1 MKDNHFEFQ
10 STFKN
15 TWQNLACMVLITD
28 KNGDIIFTN
37 KMFTTTSKFTPDDV
51 IGKNYKTLF
60 LNSLPENISQRIID
74 SLLKGKM
81 WQGILTNKKKDNSI
95 YYAKTTIAPIKNQKT
110 TIQHFII
117 FMQEI
122 SEEEF
127 LIESSQKI
135 LTHHLPSGIIIIN
148 NKNNIIYLNKYAL
161 KILKARRKDLINKQF
176 DRLIQI
182 AKGDRRVD
190 LKEKIADKNRA
201 TIKEAIIIHGDSII
215 FSNLSIFKITHFEH
229 QIGTIL
235 VMNNIASKKDR
246 KEKTKMLTE
255 IEKLRVF
262 LMGFGHD
269 FNNLLAITQLQLQSA
284 EMFLEKD
291 ISKAK
296 EKLKRVSEKLNEIS
310 KLISSFFESATS
322 RPIPVKTDIN
332 ALIKSIIGKLSEQFK
347 EITFNLKEKGRF
359 IILVDREKIKYTI
372 EQILLNAIESQDYK
386 GKVEITIEKANI
398 LETIA
403 LHLPEKEYLK
413 ISIKDYGKGI
423 KKEHLPLL
431 FTPYFTTKERTYE
444 KQRGLSLAICNFN
457 VQKHGGHIKV
467 ITEEGKGSEFIIFLP
482 LSHKKQVNY

>member
-1 MKDNHFEFQ
+1 MKEKDLEFQ
-10 STFKN
+10 TIFKN

-28 KNGDIIFTN
+28 KNGHIIFTN
-37 KMFTTTSKFTPDDV
+37 KMFNTTSKFTTNDV
-51 IGKNYKTLF
+51 IGKDFKTLF
-60 LNSLPENISQRIID
+60 LTSLPENVSQRIID

-81 WQGILTNKKKDNSI
+81 WQGLLINKKKDNSI
-95 YYAKTTIAPIKNQKT
+95 YYAKTTIAPIKNKEN

-122 SEEEF
+122 REEEF

-135 LTHHLPSGIIIIN
+135 LTHHLPLGIIIIN

-182 AKGDRRVD
+182 AKGDRKID
-190 LKEKIADKNRA
+190 LKEKIANKNRA
-201 TIKEAIIIHGDSII
+201 TIKEAIVIHGDSII
-215 FSNLSIFKITHFEH
+215 FSNISVFKITHFEH

-235 VMNNIASKKDR
+235 VMNDITSKKNR

-291 ISKAK
+291 IAKAK
-296 EKLKRVSEKLNEIS
+296 EKLKRVSDKLNEIS

-322 RPIPVKTDIN
+322 RPVLTKTDIN
-332 ALIKSIIGKLSEQFK
+332 ALIKSIINKLSEQFK
-347 EITFNLKEKGRF
+347 EINFNLKEKGRF
-359 IILVDREKIKYTI
+359 TILVDREKIKYTI

-386 GKVEITIEKANI
+386 GQVNITVEKASI
-398 LETIA
+398 LETIS
-403 LHLPEKEYLK
+403 LYLPEKDYLK

-467 ITEEGKGSEFIIFLP
+467 ITEEGKGSEFIIYLP
-482 LSHKKQVNY
+482 LSHKKQINY